1 MLVMFGQLGLAGAGG
16 DKINYCV
23 SPQLEVESHLIIN
36 FGAALPGASPLI
48 LLSNDLPPT
57 QVEEMMQTFCFCF
70 IP

>member
-1 MLVMFGQLGLAGAGG
+1 MLVMFGQPGLAGAGG

-48 LLSNDLPPT
+48 LLSNDLPVP
-57 QVEEMMQTFCFCF
+57 
-70 IP
+70 